1 MVVYLNHMK
10 NYDLEKIQW
19 RDHTIAHHS
28 RS

>member
-10 NYDLEKIQW
+10 NYDLEKIQR
-19 RDHTIAHHS
+19 RDHPIADYR